1 MTTFQIEPLTKE
13 RLDCAFALTTEVFAA
28 SSSLHAVLSVD
39 LHLYQTSLRPAF
51 EAMVQE
57 GLSLVATDAKGQML
71 GALIATDLHAT
82 LRDPAPSGP
91 YAQISALTQTLT
103 QIYRAQ
109 RAFGPGEVLLVDMA
123 AVHPDARGLGIYR
136 ALRQHLEDRL
146 HKTHWHYVVGE
157 LSSVATQ
164 KLVLEKMGHRSAAEI
179 AFDRFEWN
187 GTRPFAYITSPPSII
202 LAEGALG
209 SAAPA

>member
-1 MTTFQIEPLTKE
+1 MPRFHIEPLTKE
-13 RLDCAFALTTEVFAA
+13 RLDCAFTLTTEAFAA

-123 AVHPDARGLGIYR
+123 AVHPEARGLGIYR
-136 ALRQHLEDRL
+136 ALRQHLEDRS
-146 HKTHWHYVVGE
+146 HKSQWHYVVGE

-164 KLVLEKMGHRSAAEI
+164 KLVLEKMGHRTAAEI
-179 AFDRFEWN
+179 AFESFEWN
-187 GTRPFAYITSPPSII
+187 GTRPFVSITSPPSII
-202 LAEGALG
+202 LAEGAL
-209 SAAPA
+209 

>member
-1 MTTFQIEPLTKE
+1 MTRFQIELLTKE

-28 SSSLHAVLSVD
+28 SSTLHAALGVNLR
-39 LHLYQTSLRPAF
+39 LYQTSLRPAF

-57 GLSLVATDAKGQML
+57 GLSLAATDAKGQML

-91 YAQISALTQTLT
+91 YPQISARTQALTQT
-103 QIYRAQ
+103 YRAQ
-109 RAFGPGEVLLVDMA
+109 RAFGPGEVLLVDMS

-136 ALRQHLEDRL
+136 ALRKHLEDRS

-157 LSSVATQ
+157 LSSMVTQ
-164 KLVLEKMGHRSAAEI
+164 KVVLEKMGHRTAAEI
-179 AFDRFEWN
+179 AFERFEWN
-187 GTRPFAYITSPPSII
+187 GTRPFASITSPPSII
-202 LAEGALG
+202 LAEGML
-209 SAAPA
+209 